1 LNTLD
6 PLANRLTLALET
18 ANITQ
23 SKLGQVVG
31 ASQPAV
37 SQWLTGKKAPAAENM
52 EALARALRVN
62 REWLATGAGRMRAAD
77 PDTDRDEYRDQAV
90 WDFRPAPRDGGR
102 DFGNANVWSFDPGLD
117 VLVRETLQNA
127 RDAAPTADRKV
138 EVVFRIIR
146 LSGADKQDY
155 LTALK
160 WPELVKHLEAS
171 AESGQ
176 KLGTLLR
183 DGLDRLDDEE
193 LLLLTI
199 EDGGTVGLTGP
210 ERDKGNFTALCPNN
224 LDSNKDSTKGG
235 AFGLGKAVLW
245 RASRLSTVMFCS
257 HLSQPVHGKSQFRT
271 IGRCELAW
279 HKVERHEYAGPG
291 WFGHRDPDHGTA
303 ESFWDNETLARDLYL
318 DREGSGTT
326 ACVVGFHDAS
336 ADRDRTPTEL
346 AQDLVRAAAENFFPA
361 LVTGRLA
368 VRVEVYDSRRQYAD
382 RRPAFSQEVNPEQF
396 VPTHVRMLRAYRDGA
411 TVERLGDNGE
421 VAIRTVGLSVPKRT
435 LEPKHAEQDHA
446 AVLLVAAADDEAEG
460 GNGATERANHLA
472 MSRGPGMVVQLKSLQ
487 GVCLGARPFH
497 ALLLCGKAPEF
508 AAGEPRLAPSADN
521 AAEQFLR
528 TAEPPS
534 HNQWTATPDLKAV
547 YARGCVTKLD
557 QFIKAATE
565 AVRELVKPTPKDT
578 GDGPNSLK
586 ELFRIGSEPVPHERP
601 RVIEQAGSVDAAGRW
616 RVTARIRLKPRRTAV
631 RLTPAVYFLAETG
644 AGLPVEWESLESR
657 SPGCVAERGSLVLAA
672 ETREVRFNGV
682 TNPRSHPVPASESCI
697 VVDIKRVVPA
707 QEVQS

>member
-1 LNTLD
+1 
-6 PLANRLTLALET
+6 
-18 ANITQ
+18 
-23 SKLGQVVG
+23 
-31 ASQPAV
+31 
-37 SQWLTGKKAPAAENM
+37 
-52 EALARALRVN
+52 
-62 REWLATGAGRMRAAD
+62 MRAAD
-77 PDTDRDEYRDQAV
+77 PDADRDEYRGQAV

-102 DFGNANVWSFDPGLD
+102 DFGNANVWSFNPGLD
-117 VLVRETLQNA
+117 VLVREVLQNA
-127 RDAAPTADRKV
+127 RDAARTPDRKV
-138 EVVFRIIR
+138 EVAFRIIR

-155 LTALK
+155 LAALK
-160 WPELVKHLEAS
+160 WPELVGHLEAS

-193 LLLLTI
+193 LLLLAI

-210 ERDKGNFTALCPNN
+210 ERDKGNFTALCRNN

-257 HLSQPVHGKSQFRT
+257 HLSQPVDGKSQFRT

-279 HKVERHEYAGPG
+279 HRVGRHEYAGPG
-291 WFGHRDPDHGTA
+291 WFGRRDPDHGTA

-318 DREGSGTT
+318 HRAGSGTT

-361 LVTGRLA
+361 MVTGRLA

-382 RRPAFSQEVNPEQF
+382 RRPSSSQAVNPGQF

-411 TVERLGDNGE
+411 TVDRLGDNGE
-421 VAIRTVGLSVPKRT
+421 VASRTVSLSVPKRS

-446 AVLLVAAADDEAEG
+446 AILLVAAADEEADG
-460 GNGATERANHLA
+460 GSGSTERANHLA
-472 MSRGPGMVVQLKSLQ
+472 MFRGPGMVVQLKSLQ

-534 HNQWTATPDLKAV
+534 HNLWTATPDLKAV

-557 QFIKAATE
+557 QFIKAASE
-565 AVRELVKPTPKDT
+565 AVRELVKPAPKDT

-586 ELFRIGSEPVPHERP
+586 ELFRIGADPVPHERP
-601 RVIEQAGSVDAAGRW
+601 RVVEQAGSVDAAGKW
-616 RVTARIRLKPRRTAV
+616 RVTARIRLKPRRTPV

-644 AGLPVEWESLESR
+644 AGLPVEWESLEAR
-657 SPGCVAERGSLVLAA
+657 SPGCVSDRGSLVLPA
-672 ETREVRFNGV
+672 EAREVTFSGV

-697 VVDIKRVVPA
+697 VVDIKRVVSA
-707 QEVQS
+707 QEVRS